1 MNARCNEIGET
12 AGRIYQALEKD
23 GTQDTGTLQKETE
36 IKDAALFNQA
46 LGWLA
51 REGNV
56 GFEKKG
62 TSLEVSLAKTGA
74 CCQ

>member
-1 MNARCNEIGET
+1 MNTRCNEIGEA
-12 AGRIYQALEKD
+12 AGKIYQGLEKN
-23 GTQDTGTLQKETE
+23 GTQDAGALQKETE

-51 REGNV
+51 REGNID
-56 GFEKKG
+56 FEKKG
-62 TSLEVSLAKTGA
+62 TSLEISLIRAGS